1 MKERVAWVDVAKG
14 IAMFLVVLGYNP
26 LSDSW
31 MRIIYSL
38 NVPIFFLMSGFTFH
52 AGQYDNLGQ
61 LVKRLAKSLLIP
73 YVFLNLLAYPVFC
86 YTQGRMPDLESAKQL
101 FFGMLYGVGDAG
113 SLRFNIPLW
122 FLPCTC
128 MIECLYYLLDKYSKK
143 TKPIWVLVSAV
154 LGYFSI
160 PLFNIRLPWGLDAA
174 FTGLVFFAVGHYFCK
189 ERADKALFKL
199 NPFLGFVLMTVSN
212 VGFNLLNH
220 TAAPYVDF
228 NAMMFGNI
236 FLFYICAFSGCVSVV
251 YLAKIFE
258 KSKLLAYVGR
268 STLWVIGLHAV
279 FAQLFIYKLQ
289 ISMVPWKSVN
299 SLILCVMEILCVC
312 LIKLAWEWFEKKV
325 RQKKQAAGSV
335 DNKEKQQEIN

>member
-1 MKERVAWVDVAKG
+1 MLGIDKRIWAVLANLCILGACVFYRSLIDLSKLLFPVCAFRAVTGVLCPVCGGTHAVECLFRGDVAGAVRDVYK
-14 IAMFLVVLGYNP
+14 
-26 LSDSW
+26 
-31 MRIIYSL
+31 RQIYSL

-154 LGYFSI
+154 LGYFSF

-279 FAQLFIYKLQ
+279 FAL
-289 ISMVPWKSVN
+289 
-299 SLILCVMEILCVC
+299 SLIHIY
-312 LIKLAWEWFEKKV
+312 
-325 RQKKQAAGSV
+325 S
-335 DNKEKQQEIN
+335 

>member
-154 LGYFSI
+154 LGYFSF

-174 FTGLVFFAVGHYFCK
+174 FTGLVFLRGRTLFLQRTRRQGIVQAESIPWVCADDGFKRRVQLVEPHRRAVCRF
-189 ERADKALFKL
+189 
-199 NPFLGFVLMTVSN
+199 
-212 VGFNLLNH
+212 
-220 TAAPYVDF
+220 
-228 NAMMFGNI
+228 
-236 FLFYICAFSGCVSVV
+236 
-251 YLAKIFE
+251 
-258 KSKLLAYVGR
+258 
-268 STLWVIGLHAV
+268 
-279 FAQLFIYKLQ
+279 
-289 ISMVPWKSVN
+289 
-299 SLILCVMEILCVC
+299 
-312 LIKLAWEWFEKKV
+312 
-325 RQKKQAAGSV
+325 
-335 DNKEKQQEIN
+335 